1 VAYTNAYEKEIETV
15 LRDANTIINRQKE
28 ALDKSKDQTSM
39 KDKLKE
45 LESQHTKEKKDS
57 QQQFDEYK
65 QSVKSKEA
73 QADKDYQQK
82 VGAFKLEVMDLKKK
96 FDGRVDDFRKQMEDY
111 KKNNDVLDELKKAHQ
126 KELAAYI

>member
-45 LESQHTKEKKDS
+45 LENQHTKDKKDS
-57 QQQFDEYK
+57 
-65 QSVKSKEA
+65 
-73 QADKDYQQK
+73 
-82 VGAFKLEVMDLKKK
+82 
-96 FDGRVDDFRKQMEDY
+96 
-111 KKNNDVLDELKKAHQ
+111 
-126 KELAAYI
+126 